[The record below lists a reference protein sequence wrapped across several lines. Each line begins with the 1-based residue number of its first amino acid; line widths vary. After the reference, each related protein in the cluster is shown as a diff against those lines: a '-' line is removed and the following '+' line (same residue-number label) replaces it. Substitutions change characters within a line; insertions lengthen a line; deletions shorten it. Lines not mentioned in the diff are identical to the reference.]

1 MANFTGFENGKS
13 YTLENLTTGKM
24 LNLYGGRTDPGT
36 NVCQYTADNSDD
48 QKWTFFN
55 NKFYAYG
62 SSEKCLDKYTS
73 SGNAKN
79 NNADIWKNNDDENQI
94 VEIIR
99 VTVKTGLVIIKLKQ
113 GNYYLTAY
121 TGKDYP
127 GDRNMNLTAN
137 TDAGKT
143 PTSAGNVY
151 WADNSEG
158 ACIWIA
164 NEVDTSTGGETPTP
178 DPEPSG
184 KITVTGIPCND
195 SSETFHPQSGMV
207 SGSWEENNGTEKA
220 AAVKRLYEGVFNLD
234 SSSPCMYMYN
244 IFGKKYPDSL
254 TNYNKLFHT
263 GIDMDNYRNAPVY
276 SYCDGE
282 VVRDGT
288 SDSYKAVGIYNE
300 SDKVT
305 FYYLHMTDIPNRSVG
320 SKVQKGD
327 LIGYQFSSGLS
338 DPKGTVDHLHV
349 EAHKGRYTGYP
360 AHLPLINEDLVSIS
374 PYQYL

>member
-164 NEVDTSTGGETPTP
+164 NEVDTSTGGETGGETDSAYTLTVPAGTYN
-178 DPEPSG
+178 DDQTQQAYKWGEFDG
-184 KITVTGIPCND
+184 NNRGITVENFHAHGCGAMAATYAARICTGNASIVP
-195 SSETFHPQSGMV
+195 
-207 SGSWEENNGTEKA
+207 EN
-220 AAVKRLYEGVFNLD
+220 LFD
-234 SSSPCMYMYN
+234 DN
-244 IFGKKYPDSL
+244 IFCAVGNEPYNNWGRSATYGVTYTLQERGKDDKVYMEQVYSELHKGNPIIIVVSESKTASGVATHFVVAYGL
-254 TNYNKLFHT
+254 TKGTTKDNISSNRILVFDPWTTKNKLLSDVQALYT
-263 GIDMDNYRNAPVY
+263 IWAKYRNNV
-276 SYCDGE
+276 
-282 VVRDGT
+282 
-288 SDSYKAVGIYNE
+288 
-300 SDKVT
+300 
-305 FYYLHMTDIPNRSVG
+305 
-320 SKVQKGD
+320 
-327 LIGYQFSSGLS
+327 
-338 DPKGTVDHLHV
+338 
-349 EAHKGRYTGYP
+349 
-360 AHLPLINEDLVSIS
+360 LVSH
-374 PYQYL
+374 